1 MAAAESAAHRT
12 SAPCLIAPSILSA
25 DFARLGEEVRAV
37 SDAGADMIHVDVM
50 DGRFVP
56 NITIGPGVVEAIRRS
71 TSLPLDVHLM
81 IVEPERYIADFV
93 SAGADIV
100 GVHAEACPH
109 LHRSVQMIK
118 EAGARAAVTLNPAT
132 HASAVTG
139 VLGDVDQVL
148 VMTVNP
154 GFGGQAFI
162 PSALDTVRAIRSACT
177 EGGLGVDVEVDGG
190 IKPATIGEA
199 ARAGANVFVA
209 GTAVFGQDDYAAAIE
224 ALRKGATG

>member
-1 MAAAESAAHRT
+1 MSAATPRD
-12 SAPCLIAPSILSA
+12 AACLIAPSILAA

-37 SDAGADMIHVDVM
+37 SDAGADLIHVDVM

-56 NITIGPGVVEAIRRS
+56 NITVGPQVVEAIRGA
-71 TSLPLDVHLM
+71 TTLPLDVHLM
-81 IVEPERYIADFV
+81 IVEPERYVHDFV

-109 LHRSVQMIK
+109 LHRSVQLVK
-118 EAGARAAVTLNPAT
+118 EAGARACVVLNPAT
-132 HASAVTG
+132 HPSAVTG

-162 PSALDTVRAIRSACT
+162 ASALESVRAIRAACA
-177 EGGLGVDVEVDGG
+177 ERGLSVDIEVDGG

-209 GTAVFGQDDYAAAIE
+209 GTAVFGNDDYAAAIE
-224 ALRKGATG
+224 ALRKGASG

>member
-1 MAAAESAAHRT
+1 MSPTKPRDPACR
-12 SAPCLIAPSILSA
+12 IAPSILAA

-37 SDAGADMIHVDVM
+37 TEAGADLVHVDVM

-56 NITIGPGVVEAIRRS
+56 NITIGPAVVEAIRRS
-71 TSLPLDVHLM
+71 TDLPLDVHLM
-81 IVEPERYIADFV
+81 IVEPERYVHDFV

-109 LHRSVQMIK
+109 LHRSVQLIK
-118 EAGARAAVTLNPAT
+118 EAGARACVTLNPAT

-154 GFGGQAFI
+154 GFGGQRFI
-162 PSALDTVRAIRSACT
+162 PSALDTVRSIRGACA
-177 EGGLGVDVEVDGG
+177 ERGLEVDVEVDGG
-190 IKPATIGEA
+190 IKPDTIGEA

-209 GTAVFGQDDYAAAIE
+209 GTAIFGQPDYAAAIQ